1 MRRWGAIGGLELLA
15 RVVTGIKFVASE
27 QQIQEAA

>member
-1 MRRWGAIGGLELLA
+1 MRRWGAIGVLELLA
-15 RVVTGIKFVASE
+15 RVVAGFKIVDGE